1 MVFGWIS
8 RFSLRTSDI
17 HRPYSGLSTIL
28 VPNHFPS
35 YPFPLRKG
43 IFTKLLY
50 PIGYSRSPTLRLYF
64 VNRSKTIHYLIYE
77 AGNWNCDLRQSVQNP
92 SSCLFTLIVA
102 TYQRIFSSTITT
114 TSCSKFQIVDF
125 SEFSSYTER
134 NKVFR
139 QIYIYFSYFTK
150 GFSLFMI
157 ALFGTNY

>member
-77 AGNWNCDLRQSVQNP
+77 AGNWNCDLRQSVQIP
-92 SSCLFTLIVA
+92 SSCLFTLTTPCTPHFPPYTSNRFSDR
-102 TYQRIFSSTITT
+102 TYYLVITLT
-114 TSCSKFQIVDF
+114 FYFKSIRVCL
-125 SEFSSYTER
+125 
-134 NKVFR
+134 NKVR
-139 QIYIYFSYFTK
+139 V
-150 GFSLFMI
+150 
-157 ALFGTNY
+157 FGVDLSVQSQDQ